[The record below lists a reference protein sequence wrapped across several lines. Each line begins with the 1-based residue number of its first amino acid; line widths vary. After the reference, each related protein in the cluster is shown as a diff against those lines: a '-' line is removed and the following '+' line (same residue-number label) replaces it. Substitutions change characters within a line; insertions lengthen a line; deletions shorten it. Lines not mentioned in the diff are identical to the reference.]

1 MLEQL
6 VSELGRIAKALEEI
20 ASKGLVT
27 EIKPAAEEPKVEEP
41 AQEIEQEQKELGE
54 ELSREEIKE
63 QLDAHGIKYNARA
76 ATSNLLAKLEKACK
90 PQEEEKV
97 EEPTVLKAADI
108 KPEEIPV
115 KEEPKAEPTVTRDEA
130 LEEFKVYINKFGRD
144 KAVALL
150 TKFEVERFGEVK
162 DEDIPTFVYTLRGD
176 VEESVV

>member
-27 EIKPAAEEPKVEEP
+27 EVKPVAEEPKVEEP
-41 AQEIEQEQKELGE
+41 VKEIEQEQKELGE

-97 EEPTVLKAADI
+97 EE
-108 KPEEIPV
+108 PV

-162 DEDIPTFVYTLRGD
+162 DEDIPTFVYTLRG
-176 VEESVV
+176 EESVV

>member
-27 EIKPAAEEPKVEEP
+27 EVKPAAEEPKVEEP
-41 AQEIEQEQKELGE
+41 VKEIEQEQKEIAE

-97 EEPTVLKAADI
+97 EEP
-108 KPEEIPV
+108 V
-115 KEEPKAEPTVTRDEA
+115 KEEPKAGPVTREEA
-130 LEEFKVYINKFGRD
+130 LEGFKAYINKFGRD
-144 KAVALL
+144 RAVALL
-150 TKFEVERFGEVK
+150 KDFDVERFGEIDDSDLTK
-162 DEDIPTFVYTLRGD
+162 FDFVISQQMKA
-176 VEESVV
+176 SVI

>member
-27 EIKPAAEEPKVEEP
+27 EVKPAAEEPKVEEP

-63 QLDAHGIKYNARA
+63 QLDARGIKYNARA

-97 EEPTVLKAADI
+97 EEP
-108 KPEEIPV
+108 V
-115 KEEPKAEPTVTRDEA
+115 KEEPKAEPTVTREEA

>member
-27 EIKPAAEEPKVEEP
+27 EVKPVAEEPKVEEP
-41 AQEIEQEQKELGE
+41 VKEIEQEQKELGE

-97 EEPTVLKAADI
+97 EEP
-108 KPEEIPV
+108 V
-115 KEEPKAEPTVTRDEA
+115 KEEPKAEPTVTREEA

>member
-27 EIKPAAEEPKVEEP
+27 EVKPVAEEPKVEEP
-41 AQEIEQEQKELGE
+41 VKEIEQEQKELGE

-90 PQEEEKV
+90 PQEEEKG

-115 KEEPKAEPTVTRDEA
+115 SQVRATTRDEA

-162 DEDIPTFVYTLRGD
+162 DEDLTRFAFEIAQETKA
-176 VEESVV
+176 SVV

>member
-27 EIKPAAEEPKVEEP
+27 EVKPVAEEPVK
-41 AQEIEQEQKELGE
+41 EIEQEQKELGE

-97 EEPTVLKAADI
+97 EE
-108 KPEEIPV
+108 PV

>member
-97 EEPTVLKAADI
+97 EEPVK
-108 KPEEIPV
+108 EEPV

-176 VEESVV
+176 LEESVV

>member
-27 EIKPAAEEPKVEEP
+27 EVKPVAEEPKAEEP
-41 AQEIEQEQKELGE
+41 VKEIEQEQKEIAE

-97 EEPTVLKAADI
+97 EEP
-108 KPEEIPV
+108 V
-115 KEEPKAEPTVTRDEA
+115 KEEPKAEPTVTREEA